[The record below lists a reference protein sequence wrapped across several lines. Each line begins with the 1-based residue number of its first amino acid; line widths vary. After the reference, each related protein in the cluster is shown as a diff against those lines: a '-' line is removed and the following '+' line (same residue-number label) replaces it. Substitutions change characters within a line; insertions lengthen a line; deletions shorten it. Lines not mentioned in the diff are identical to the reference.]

1 MFELWCNGNTADF
14 GSVVLG
20 SNPGSSTQ
28 KARSFFKDLAFVFA
42 NRIGLLVPDFSVI
55 DSRDDPQQNDC
66 TDDSRCQTAK
76 RPDGS
81 QSDERENP
89 SAQNTADDTDDQIDE
104 QP

>member
-1 MFELWCNGNTADF
+1 M
-14 GSVVLG
+14 
-20 SNPGSSTQ
+20 
-28 KARSFFKDLAFVFA
+28 
-42 NRIGLLVPDFSVI
+42 I

-104 QP
+104 QPRAAPFDDEIGDPSGRQA